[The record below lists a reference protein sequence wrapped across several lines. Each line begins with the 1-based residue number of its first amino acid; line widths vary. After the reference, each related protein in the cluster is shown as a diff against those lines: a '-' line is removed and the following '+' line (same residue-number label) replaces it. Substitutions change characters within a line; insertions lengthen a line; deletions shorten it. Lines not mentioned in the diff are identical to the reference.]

1 MEEKQIKYMG
11 WLISI
16 LLIIAGAYFIWPRI
30 HINLLGVVLIY
41 LGVRIFNFATWD
53 EYKEKRIELLNKI
66 YD

>member
-1 MEEKQIKYMG
+1 MEENQIKYVG
-11 WLISI
+11 WSISL

-41 LGVRIFNFATWD
+41 FGVRVFNFATWD

-66 YD
+66 FG